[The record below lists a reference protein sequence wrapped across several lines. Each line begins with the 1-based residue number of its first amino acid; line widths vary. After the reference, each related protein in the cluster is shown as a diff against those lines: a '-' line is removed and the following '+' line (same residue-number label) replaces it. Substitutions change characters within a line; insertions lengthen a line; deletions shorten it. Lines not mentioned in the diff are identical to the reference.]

1 MNAVNRCKTCGTTD
15 EGLFYKTNKTTCK
28 NCISQKR
35 KISIKTKLVA
45 NAVEQ
50 EAEQIAPVKDIKST
64 KKKMKV
70 SNTTDTTI
78 KNLIASQQKMLE
90 HQQRQTDALFS
101 LAEKLLEKINAPAIN
116 HSSSDS
122 SSESQGVRPSPV
134 SNRLIV
140 SHTPRVRKN
149 LAHYKD
155 RLNNDL

>member
-1 MNAVNRCKTCGTTD
+1 MSLRCKTCGTTD
-15 EGLFYKTNKTTCK
+15 QELFYKTNKTTCK
-28 NCISQKR
+28 NCITQKR

-45 NAVEQ
+45 AGVQ
-50 EAEQIAPVKDIKST
+50 EEKPAKS
-64 KKKMKV
+64 KK
-70 SNTTDTTI
+70 SASSSDATI
-78 KNLIASQQKMLE
+78 KNLNASQQKMLE

-101 LAEKLLEKINAPAIN
+101 LAEKLLQKINTSPN
-116 HSSSDS
+116 GGNDS

-134 SNRLIV
+134 SNRLII

>member
-1 MNAVNRCKTCGTTD
+1 MTSRCKTCGTTD
-15 EGLFYKTNKTTCK
+15 QELFYKTNKTTCK

-35 KISIKTKLVA
+35 KISIQTKIVASGVENTNQVAPETKKTKKRTNVSRSS
-45 NAVEQ
+45 
-50 EAEQIAPVKDIKST
+50 DST
-64 KKKMKV
+64 D
-70 SNTTDTTI
+70 STI

-101 LAEKLLEKINAPAIN
+101 LAEKLLEKINAPV
-116 HSSSDS
+116 SDS
-122 SSESQGVRPSPV
+122 SSEPTAVRRSPV
-134 SNRLIV
+134 SNRFIV